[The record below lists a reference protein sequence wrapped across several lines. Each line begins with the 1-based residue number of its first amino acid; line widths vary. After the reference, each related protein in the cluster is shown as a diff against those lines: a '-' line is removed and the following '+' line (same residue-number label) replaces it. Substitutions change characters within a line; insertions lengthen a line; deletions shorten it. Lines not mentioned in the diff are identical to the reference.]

1 MTDKQKHYCCEILQH
16 YGLQNQLWQ
25 TIEETSE
32 LNQAIVK
39 HHRYGTMD
47 GILEEL
53 ADVEIMIEQMKFMLR
68 DNLED
73 VIKIKLE
80 RQRDRI
86 EKEIE
91 ERRIAN
97 ERHSE

>member
-1 MTDKQKHYCCEILQH
+1 MNEKQKRYCCKISQH

-47 GILEEL
+47 GVLEEL
-53 ADVEIMIEQMKFMLR
+53 ADVEIMLAQIRMALNEEQLAKVDL
-68 DNLED
+68 
-73 VIKIKLE
+73 ITQSKLE
-80 RQRDRI
+80 RQIARI
-86 EKEIE
+86 RSGE
-91 ERRIAN
+91 
-97 ERHSE
+97 

>member
-53 ADVEIMIEQMKFMLR
+53 AIMLAQIRMALNEEQLAR
-68 DNLED
+68 VDL
-73 VIKIKLE
+73 ITQSKLE
-80 RQRDRI
+80 RQIARI
-86 EKEIE
+86 RSGE
-91 ERRIAN
+91 
-97 ERHSE
+97 

>member
-53 ADVEIMIEQMKFMLR
+53 ADVEIMLAQIRMALNEEQLAR
-68 DNLED
+68 VDL
-73 VIKIKLE
+73 ITQSKLE
-80 RQRDRI
+80 RQIARI
-86 EKEIE
+86 RSGE
-91 ERRIAN
+91 
-97 ERHSE
+97 

>member
-1 MTDKQKHYCCEILQH
+1 MNEKQKRYCCEILQH

-53 ADVEIMIEQMKFMLR
+53 ADVEIMLVQIKMALNEEQLAR
-68 DNLED
+68 VDL
-73 VIKIKLE
+73 ITQSKLE
-80 RQRDRI
+80 RQIARI
-86 EKEIE
+86 RSGE
-91 ERRIAN
+91 
-97 ERHSE
+97 